1 MKLLKEGKAKFYAS
15 TGNISADM
23 DVFYNPVMKLNRD
36 ISVWLINKL
45 KPKKICCAMAAS
57 GVRALRFALEA
68 GAKNIV
74 ANDANKLAVKAM
86 ERSIKLNKIKIAVK
100 NMPVHKLLAKEKFDY
115 IDIDP
120 FGPPTPFIEAAVSS
134 LKKGGILALTAT
146 DTSCLCG
153 RYVKACE
160 RKYSARPLKCGFE
173 KEIGLRI
180 LISKA
185 QSIAASKNKTLIPI
199 FSHST
204 SHYMRIYLVN
214 SRGKT
219 NKGYLLYCPKCL
231 NRKTSRTKKGRCCSR
246 QMLYAGPLWTGQL
259 WDNKLI
265 DSELIPY
272 ITEESKI
279 RKVGFYNTH
288 MLAKIYKKDAVR
300 VDVLVE
306 KLKKK
311 GFLAS
316 RTHIRPEGVK
326 TDAEIKDVIS
336 LL

>member
-15 TGNISADM
+15 TGDVSAGM

-36 ISVWLINKL
+36 ISVWLIKKL
-45 KPKKICCAMAAS
+45 KPKRICCAMAAS

-74 ANDANKLAVKAM
+74 ANDANKKAVKAM
-86 ERSIKLNKIKIAVK
+86 ERSIKLNKLKITVK
-100 NMPVHKLLAKEKFDY
+100 NMPVRKLLAKEKFDY

-120 FGPPTPFIEAAVSS
+120 FGPPTPFIEAAVNA
-134 LKKGGILALTAT
+134 LKKGGIIALTAT

-185 QSIAASKNKTLIPI
+185 QSIAASQNKTLVPI

-204 SHYMRIYLVN
+204 NHYMRTYLIH
-214 SRGKT
+214 SKRKI

-231 NRKTSRTKKGRCCSR
+231 NRKTSKTKKGRCCNR
-246 QMLYAGPLWTGQL
+246 QMLYAGPLWLGRL
-259 WDNKLI
+259 WDKGLI
-265 DSELIPY
+265 GSGLIPY

-279 RKVGFYNTH
+279 KKVGFYDTH

-300 VDVLVE
+300 VDTFVE

-316 RTHIRPEGVK
+316 RTHIKPEGVK
-326 TDAEIKDVIS
+326 TDAEIKDVTS
-336 LL
+336 FL